1 MLDLW
6 TIWKKGERKIIAPAP
21 ITDEEVVKRARIAVE
36 IAIMKHKAMGVPIVQ
51 YDEETKKIY
60 RVFSDGTR
68 EEINE

>member
-1 MLDLW
+1 M
-6 TIWKKGERKIIAPAP
+6 IVPAP
-21 ITDEEVVKRARIAVE
+21 ITDEEVVKRAKIAVE

-51 YDEETKKIY
+51 YDEKTKKIY

>member
-1 MLDLW
+1 MR
-6 TIWKKGERKIIAPAP
+6 KKGARKMLAPAP
-21 ITDEEVVKRARIAVE
+21 ITDEEVVKRAKIAVE

>member
-1 MLDLW
+1 M
-6 TIWKKGERKIIAPAP
+6 IAPAP
-21 ITDEEVVKRARIAVE
+21 ITDEEVVKRAKIAVE

-68 EEINE
+68 EVINE